1 MDYKLKTEIQPERKA
16 TKFPLKGYLFLVGT
30 AFFTALSYV
39 FGKAV
44 DRNLNPETVTF
55 FWFFGA
61 FFFSIFAVMVVPSQR
76 TELKN
81 LKKYATIFLW
91 SSIVTAIG
99 AALWI
104 SSLRTIGPPLT
115 SFLMKSQTLFS
126 LLLGIIF
133 LGERLNKGETVGIVI
148 TIAGGIIVAYQ
159 KEGYLIFGTLTAL
172 LSAFFYSLL
181 SFLIKKIAQDLNML
195 TVANLRAL
203 GVSIVVFI
211 YLMITGRFE
220 IPGLRDLMFMSF
232 GGLTGAYI
240 AKASQFQSIKLLD
253 VSRSTAV
260 MPMESLF
267 VILFSYFLFY
277 DLPSVIKLIGGAGI
291 IIGVVFLVIFRG
303 ERNDV
308 LGK

>member
-1 MDYKLKTEIQPERKA
+1 MGEIKNTEKTETR
-16 TKFPLKGYLFLVGT
+16 FPLKGYLFLVST

-44 DRNLNPETVTF
+44 NKDLNPESVTF
-55 FWFFGA
+55 YWFFGA
-61 FFFSIFAVMVVPSQR
+61 FFFSIFAVMLFPSQR
-76 TELKN
+76 GELRQ
-81 LKKYATIFLW
+81 LRKYTTIFIL
-91 SSIVTAIG
+91 SSVVTAIG

-104 SSLRTIGPPLT
+104 FSLRTIGPPLT
-115 SFLMKSQTLFS
+115 SFLMKAQTLFS
-126 LLLGIIF
+126 LFLGVMF
-133 LGERLNKGETVGIVI
+133 LGERLNKGESIGIIV
-148 TIAGGIIVAYQ
+148 TIAGGVIVAYQ
-159 KEGYLIFGTLTAL
+159 REGYLLLGTLMAL

-181 SFLIKKIAQDLNML
+181 SFLVKKIAQDLNML

-203 GVSIVVFI
+203 GVAIVAFI
-211 YLMITGRFE
+211 YLIISGRFQL
-220 IPGLRDLMFMSF
+220 PGLTDLVLMAL

-267 VILFSYFLFY
+267 VILFSYFIFD
-277 DLPSVIKLIGGAGI
+277 DLPPIVKLIGGAGI
-291 IIGVVFLVIFRG
+291 IAGVVFLVIFRG
-303 ERNDV
+303 EKNDV

>member
-1 MDYKLKTEIQPERKA
+1 MKY
-16 TKFPLKGYLFLVGT
+16 PLRGYFFLVGT

-44 DRNLNPETVTF
+44 NKDLYPETVTF

-61 FFFSIFAVMVVPSQR
+61 FFFSIFTVMLVPSQR
-76 TELKN
+76 TELRYIR
-81 LKKYATIFLW
+81 KYLTIFLF

-104 SSLRTIGPPLT
+104 FSLRTIGPPLT

-126 LLLGIIF
+126 LLLGIMF
-133 LGERLNKGETVGIVI
+133 LGERLNKGETIGIML
-148 TIAGGIIVAYQ
+148 TIAGGVIVAYQ
-159 KEGYLIFGTLTAL
+159 EEGYLILGTFMAL

-181 SFLIKKIAQDLNML
+181 SFLVKKIAQDLNML

-203 GVSIVVFI
+203 GVAIVVLV
-211 YLMITGRFE
+211 YLIITERFQV
-220 IPGLRDLMFMSF
+220 PGLRDLVFMAV

-260 MPMESLF
+260 MPLESLF
-267 VILFSYFLFY
+267 VVLFSYFLFH
-277 DLPSVIKLIGGAGI
+277 DLPSVIKLIGGTVI

-303 ERNDV
+303 ERAALQISED
-308 LGK
+308 

>member
-1 MDYKLKTEIQPERKA
+1 MKY
-16 TKFPLKGYLFLVGT
+16 PLRGYIFLVGT

-44 DRNLNPETVTF
+44 NKDLNPETVIF

-61 FFFSIFAVMVVPSQR
+61 FFFSIFAVMLIPSQR
-76 TELKN
+76 TELRYLRN
-81 LKKYATIFLW
+81 YVTIFVL

-104 SSLRTIGPPLT
+104 ISLRTIGPPLT

-126 LLLGIIF
+126 LLLGIMF
-133 LGERLNKGETVGIVI
+133 LGERLNKGETIGIML
-148 TIAGGIIVAYQ
+148 TIAGGVIVAYQ
-159 KEGYLIFGTLTAL
+159 EEGYLILGTFMAL

-181 SFLIKKIAQDLNML
+181 SFLVKKFAQDLNML

-203 GVSIVVFI
+203 GVAIVVFV
-211 YLMITGRFE
+211 YLIITERFQA
-220 IPGLRDLMFMSF
+220 PGLRDLVFMAF

-253 VSRSTAV
+253 VSHSTAV
-260 MPMESLF
+260 MPLESLF
-267 VILFSYFLFY
+267 VVLFSYFIFQ

-303 ERNDV
+303 EKADLEV
-308 LGK
+308 SED

>member
-1 MDYKLKTEIQPERKA
+1 MKY
-16 TKFPLKGYLFLVGT
+16 PLRGYFFLVGT

-44 DRNLNPETVTF
+44 NKDLYPETVTF

-61 FFFSIFAVMVVPSQR
+61 FFFSIFTVMLVPSQR
-76 TELKN
+76 TELRYIR
-81 LKKYATIFLW
+81 KYLTIFLF

-104 SSLRTIGPPLT
+104 FSLRTIGPPLT

-126 LLLGIIF
+126 LLLGIMF
-133 LGERLNKGETVGIVI
+133 LGERLNKGETIGIML
-148 TIAGGIIVAYQ
+148 TIAGGVIVAYQ
-159 KEGYLIFGTLTAL
+159 EEGYLILGTFMAL

-181 SFLIKKIAQDLNML
+181 SFLVKKIAQDLNML

-203 GVSIVVFI
+203 GVAIVVLV
-211 YLMITGRFE
+211 YLIITERFQV
-220 IPGLRDLMFMSF
+220 PGLKDLVFMAF

-260 MPMESLF
+260 MPLESLF
-267 VILFSYFLFY
+267 VVLFSYFLFH
-277 DLPSVIKLIGGAGI
+277 DLPSVIKLIGGTVI

-303 ERNDV
+303 ERAALQISED
-308 LGK
+308 

>member
-1 MDYKLKTEIQPERKA
+1 MKY
-16 TKFPLKGYLFLVGT
+16 PLRGYIFLVGT

-44 DRNLNPETVTF
+44 NKDLNPETVIF

-61 FFFSIFAVMVVPSQR
+61 FFFSIFAVMLIPSQR
-76 TELKN
+76 TELRYLRN
-81 LKKYATIFLW
+81 YVTIFVL

-104 SSLRTIGPPLT
+104 ISLRTIGPPLT

-126 LLLGIIF
+126 LLLGIMF
-133 LGERLNKGETVGIVI
+133 LGERLNKGETIGIML
-148 TIAGGIIVAYQ
+148 TIAGGVIVAYQ
-159 KEGYLIFGTLTAL
+159 EEGYLILGTFMAL

-181 SFLIKKIAQDLNML
+181 SFLVKKFAQDLNML

-203 GVSIVVFI
+203 GVAIVVFV
-211 YLMITGRFE
+211 YLIITERFQA
-220 IPGLRDLMFMSF
+220 PGLRDLVFMAF

-253 VSRSTAV
+253 VSHSTAV
-260 MPMESLF
+260 MPLESLF
-267 VILFSYFLFY
+267 VVLFSYFIFQ
-277 DLPSVIKLIGGAGI
+277 DLPSVIKLIS
-291 IIGVVFLVIFRG
+291 L
-303 ERNDV
+303 
-308 LGK
+308 

>member
-1 MDYKLKTEIQPERKA
+1 MSELPKQGVKTN
-16 TKFPLKGYLFLVGT
+16 KFPLKGYLFLVST

-44 DRNLNPETVTF
+44 SRDLNPETVTF
-55 FWFFGA
+55 YWFFGA
-61 FFFSIFAVMVVPSQR
+61 FFFSIFAVMMFPSQR
-76 TELKN
+76 SELRQ
-81 LKKYATIFLW
+81 LKKYTTIFIL

-104 SSLRTIGPPLT
+104 FSLRTIGPPLT

-133 LGERLNKGETVGIVI
+133 LGERLNKGETVGIIV

-159 KEGYLIFGTLTAL
+159 REGYLIFGTLMAL

-181 SFLIKKIAQDLNML
+181 SFLVKKIAQDLNML

-203 GVSIVVFI
+203 GVAIVAII
-211 YLMITGRFE
+211 YLIITGRFQ
-220 IPGLRDLMFMSF
+220 IPGLTDLVLMAF

-240 AKASQFQSIKLLD
+240 AKACQFQSIKLLD

-267 VILFSYFLFY
+267 VILFSFFIFD
-277 DLPSVIKLIGGAGI
+277 DLPSFIKLIGGAGI
-291 IIGVVFLVIFRG
+291 IIGVVFLVLFRG

>member
-1 MDYKLKTEIQPERKA
+1 MKY
-16 TKFPLKGYLFLVGT
+16 PLRGYFFLVGT

-44 DRNLNPETVTF
+44 NKDLNPETVTF

-61 FFFSIFAVMVVPSQR
+61 FFFSIFTVMLVPSQR
-76 TELKN
+76 TELRYIR
-81 LKKYATIFLW
+81 KYLTIFLF

-104 SSLRTIGPPLT
+104 FSLRTIGPPLT

-126 LLLGIIF
+126 LLLGIMF
-133 LGERLNKGETVGIVI
+133 LGERLNKGETIGIML
-148 TIAGGIIVAYQ
+148 TIAGGVIVAYQ
-159 KEGYLIFGTLTAL
+159 EEGYLILGTFMAL

-181 SFLIKKIAQDLNML
+181 SFLVKKIAQDLNML

-203 GVSIVVFI
+203 GVAIVVLV
-211 YLMITGRFE
+211 YLIITERFQV
-220 IPGLRDLMFMSF
+220 PGLKDLVFMAF

-260 MPMESLF
+260 MPLESLF
-267 VILFSYFLFY
+267 VVLFSYFIFH

-291 IIGVVFLVIFRG
+291 LMGVVFLVIFRG
-303 ERNDV
+303 EKADLEV
-308 LGK
+308 SED